1 MKSITDLLF
10 IILIQVIVCSFW
22 LLPFFLSISI
32 FILSEKFEDKKND
45 NVIVSCLID
54 TIKSG
59 KVNPLCDNEITKMIS
74 GNNTLSSLKDID
86 GMQSILNLKLK
97 TDEMK
102 LTLIKTLQNNVISIF
117 TGIFSIFLKIGSGI
131 YHFFSH
137 LFTLFSSL
145 FLFIKT
151 IIKFIMMFFLYTTN
165 LFDFGLKMIEKVW
178 IALIAMAVPLL
189 TNIFTFIFGAIL
201 MGIGITIKKLHGFM
215 KKLHTPIE
223 EKVNEMIRDI

>member
-1 MKSITDLLF
+1 MKSISDSLF
-10 IILIQVIVCSFW
+10 IILIQVFISLVW
-22 LLPFFLSISI
+22 LLPFFLGISI

-54 TIKSG
+54 TIKTG
-59 KVNPLCDNEITKMIS
+59 KINPLCKNEITKMIS
-74 GNNTLSSLKDID
+74 GDNILSSFKNID
-86 GMQSILNLKLK
+86 SMQYILNLKLK

-137 LFTLFSSL
+137 LYTLFTSL

-151 IIKFIMMFFLYTTN
+151 IIKFIMMLFLYATN
-165 LFDFGLKMIEKVW
+165 LFDFALKMIEKVW
-178 IALIAMAVPLL
+178 IGIIIMAAPLL
-189 TNIFTFIFGAIL
+189 KNIFTFVFGAIL
-201 MGIGITIKKLHGFM
+201 MGFGFTIKKLHGFLKM
-215 KKLHTPIE
+215 LHRPIQQ
-223 EKVNEMIRDI
+223 KVNEMIRDI